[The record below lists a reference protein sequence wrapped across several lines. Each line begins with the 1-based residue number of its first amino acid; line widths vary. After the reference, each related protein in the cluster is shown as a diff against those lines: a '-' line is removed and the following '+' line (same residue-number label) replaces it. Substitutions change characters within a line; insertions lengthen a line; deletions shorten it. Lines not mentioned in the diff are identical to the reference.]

1 MLSSAFLDGFLAN
14 TQRSPDRPAIIV
26 DDQVASF
33 SETLIRS
40 KYIARRFGESG
51 LQPGQRVSF
60 YTDNSTEA
68 ITTATGAL
76 LANATFTSMHHSF
89 STTRLAH
96 KLANC
101 GASFLVTDRADRVNA
116 ADHGLSPAFTD
127 HDTQILARQDDL
139 ASPSPDLGAIF
150 YTSGSSGNPKGV
162 AMRTQA
168 MLAAQSA
175 VTRYIGIDGSDV
187 VMSFATLGSDFGFYN
202 CFIPL
207 NAGATV
213 MMERQSPDASRS
225 IFDRMTQHG
234 VTGLHV
240 FPNLLHDIAA
250 GVGPQMRYP
259 GLRYICSTG
268 QAFPIALLP
277 VLRRIF
283 PNAEILSSYGMTECK
298 RIAYLPDSELDGAAG
313 SIGRPLQ
320 GLRTY
325 LLNATG
331 EIVRSSDQIGELALA
346 GPQLMEGYWNDAEAT
361 EKTMLHDVFGETKV
375 FRTGDMFRRDAAG
388 RYWFVGR
395 RDEMFTRRGFQV
407 DPREIERAALS
418 VPGARDALVVAI
430 PHPTDGHLPGL
441 AVAGPVNPAGRNAF
455 AATLRETCHQRL
467 EAHMQPD
474 RYLLLETLPRAVS
487 GKLCR
492 KTVLAQFQNMQQSES
507 TS

>member
-1 MLSSAFLDGFLAN
+1 MLSSAFLDGFLACA
-14 TQRSPDRPAIIV
+14 QHLPERPAIIV
-26 DDQVASF
+26 DGQVTGF
-33 SETLIRS
+33 SETLIRAKS
-40 KYIARRFGESG
+40 VSSAFRERG

-60 YTDNSTEA
+60 YCENSTEA
-68 ITTATGAL
+68 IIVAIGAL

-89 STTRLAH
+89 STRRLANS
-96 KLANC
+96 LANS
-101 GASFLVTDRADRVNA
+101 GASFLVTDRADQIDA
-116 ADHGLSPAFTD
+116 ADHGLSPAFTE
-127 HDTQILARQDDL
+127 HDTQILARQDGL

-175 VTRYIGIDGSDV
+175 VARYTGIDGSDV

-207 NAGATV
+207 NAGAAV
-213 MMERQSPDASRS
+213 MMERQSPDASGL
-225 IFDRMTQHG
+225 IFDRMKQHG

-240 FPNLLHDIAA
+240 FPNVLHDIVSGA
-250 GVGPQMRYP
+250 GSQTRYP

-277 VLRRIF
+277 ALRRIF

-298 RIAYLPDSELDGAAG
+298 RIAYLPDNELDGAAG
-313 SIGRPLQ
+313 SIGRPLE
-320 GLRTY
+320 GLRAY
-325 LLNATG
+325 LLDANG
-331 EIVRSSDQIGELALA
+331 QIVRGADQIGELAIA
-346 GPQLMEGYWNDAEAT
+346 GPQLMDGYWNDAKAT
-361 EKTMLHDVFGETKV
+361 ERTMLHGVFGESKV

-388 RYWFVGR
+388 CYWFVGR

-418 VPGARDALVVAI
+418 VPGIRDALVVAI

-441 AVAGPVNPAGRNAF
+441 AVAGPVEPEEQNAV
-455 AATLRETCHQRL
+455 AAALRETCQQQL
-467 EAHMQPD
+467 ETHMQPD

-492 KTVLAQFQNMQQSES
+492 KTVLTQFQEMQQSEPCS
-507 TS
+507 

>member
-1 MLSSAFLDGFLAN
+1 MLSSAFLDGFLTH
-14 TQRSPDRPAIIV
+14 TQRFPDRPAIIV
-26 DDQVASF
+26 DDQVAGF
-33 SETLIRS
+33 SETL
-40 KYIARRFGESG
+40 ARAKSVARAFRKRG
-51 LQPGQRVSF
+51 LKPGQRVSF
-60 YTDNSTEA
+60 YTENSTEA
-68 ITTATGAL
+68 ITVAIGAL
-76 LANATFTSMHHSF
+76 LSNATFTSMHHNF
-89 STTRLAH
+89 STRRLAH
-96 KLANC
+96 KLADC
-101 GASFLVTDRADRVNA
+101 GASFLVTDRMDRVNT
-116 ADHGLSPAFTD
+116 ADLGLSPAFTEQ
-127 HDTQILARQDDL
+127 DTHILARRDDF
-139 ASPSPDLGAIF
+139 ASTSPDLGAIF
-150 YTSGSSGNPKGV
+150 YTSGSSGHPKGV

-213 MMERQSPDASRS
+213 LMERKSPDASGS

-240 FPNLLHDIAA
+240 FPNVLHDLVA
-250 GVGPQMRYP
+250 GAGLQTRYP

-277 VLRRIF
+277 ALRRIF

-298 RIAYLPDSELDGAAG
+298 RIAYLPDSALDGAAG
-313 SIGRPLQ
+313 SIGRPLP
-320 GLRTY
+320 GLRAY
-325 LLNATG
+325 LLDAND
-331 EIVRSSDQIGELALA
+331 EIVRGADRIGELALA
-346 GPQLMEGYWNDAEAT
+346 GPQLMEGYWNDTGAT
-361 EKTMLHDVFGETKV
+361 KKTMLYDVFGETKV

-388 RYWFVGR
+388 CYWFVGR
-395 RDEMFTRRGFQV
+395 RDEMFARRGFQV

-418 VPGARDALVVAI
+418 VPGIRDALVVAI
-430 PHPTDGHLPGL
+430 PHPVDGHLPGL
-441 AVAGPVNPAGRNAF
+441 AVAGPFNPDERDAVE
-455 AATLRETCHQRL
+455 AALRKACHQQL

-474 RYLLLETLPRAVS
+474 RYLLLETLPRAGS

-492 KTVLAQFQNMQQSES
+492 KTVLTQLQNTQQNEP